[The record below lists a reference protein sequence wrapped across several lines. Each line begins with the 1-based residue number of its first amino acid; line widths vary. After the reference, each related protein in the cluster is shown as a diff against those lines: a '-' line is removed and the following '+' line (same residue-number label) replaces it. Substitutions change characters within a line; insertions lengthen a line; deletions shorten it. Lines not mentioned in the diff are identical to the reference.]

1 MHTAEWVGSD
11 GDDLVDR
18 FLKSAGEQ
26 IVNPVAWFDDLLH
39 KSVIPEDFI
48 LDVMRLMVRFGL
60 KNDILQDP
68 YFEVDLSNAGGGTR
82 IHASDFNLFGSK
94 STTGPQI
101 PSSKLAHMTRK
112 DVQFYAHIKQPRSYE
127 QTQKQLFRVS
137 PAAAIRNSFCQQI
150 CDPTPVATYMGNG
163 VS

>member
-1 MHTAEWVGSD
+1 MLGSSD

-18 FLKSAGEQ
+18 FLKSAGDQ
-26 IVNPVAWFDDLLH
+26 IVNPVRWFDDLLH

-68 YFEVDLSNAGGGTR
+68 YFEVDLSGTTR

-94 STTGPQI
+94 TGGVKI
-101 PSSKLAHMTRK
+101 PASKLAHMTHK
-112 DVQFYAHIKQPRSYE
+112 DVQFYTHIKQPASYE
-127 QTQKQLFRVS
+127 KTQRQLFGVS
-137 PAAAIRNSFCQQI
+137 PAAAIRNSFCQHI
-150 CDPTPVATYMGNG
+150 CDPTPAANYAGRENT
-163 VS
+163 